1 VTAARLAEAGRSVL
15 VLERGKAYPPGSFP
29 RTPWEIGQ
37 AFWDPSESLHG
48 LYDVWSFHRLDS
60 IVSSGLG
67 GGSLIY
73 ANVILRRPESWFADQ
88 GDERWPIGPADLEEH
103 YEAVEQELGAT
114 PYPWADSTPKASR
127 FREAADVTGLGWR
140 AVNLAVSF
148 AESPDAAPEAGVALT
163 GPRTL
168 HGLQRSTCRRCG
180 ECDVGCN
187 FGAKNTLDHTYLTRA
202 HRAGADI
209 RTLCDVVA
217 IEPVGGG
224 DGSEGWTVRHR
235 VHDGGRT
242 GHLTEPDEGP
252 YLREVEADR
261 VILAAGT
268 FGTRCSCGAT
278 PTAFRA

>member
-114 PYPWADSTPKASR
+114 PTRGPTARRRPAASAR
-127 FREAADVTGLGWR
+127 RPM
-140 AVNLAVSF
+140 
-148 AESPDAAPEAGVALT
+148 SPA
-163 GPRTL
+163 
-168 HGLQRSTCRRCG
+168 S
-180 ECDVGCN
+180 
-187 FGAKNTLDHTYLTRA
+187 
-202 HRAGADI
+202 
-209 RTLCDVVA
+209 
-217 IEPVGGG
+217 
-224 DGSEGWTVRHR
+224 
-235 VHDGGRT
+235 DGGR
-242 GHLTEPDEGP
+242 
-252 YLREVEADR
+252 
-261 VILAAGT
+261 
-268 FGTRCSCGAT
+268 
-278 PTAFRA
+278 

>member
-1 VTAARLAEAGRSVL
+1 ML

-29 RTPWEIGQ
+29 RTPWEIGR

-103 YEAVEQELGAT
+103 YEAVERELGAT
-114 PYPWADSTPKASR
+114 PYPWADTTPKTRR

-140 AVNLAVSF
+140 EVNLAVSF
-148 AESPDAAPEAGVALT
+148 AESPGAEPEAGVALT
-163 GPRTL
+163 GARTL
-168 HGLQRSTCRRCG
+168 HGMQRSTCRRCG

-202 HRAGADI
+202 HRAGA
-209 RTLCDVVA
+209 
-217 IEPVGGG
+217 
-224 DGSEGWTVRHR
+224 RHPHALR
-235 VHDGGRT
+235 RRRDRAGGR
-242 GHLTEPDEGP
+242 
-252 YLREVEADR
+252 
-261 VILAAGT
+261 AGT
-268 FGTRCSCGAT
+268 AATAGPCATACTTAGAPGISPSPTRARTCARSR
-278 PTAFRA
+278 PTA